1 MKIALAHFRV
11 GETDGVSLEMEKW
24 KDVLKRMGH
33 EVLFLAGSEGQT
45 RAYVIPELHY
55 KHPMNEKF
63 VYNAYDKL
71 IDYNSENEF
80 VNDVMAFSETMERKL
95 VDFIKTEEIDLF
107 IPHNLFSLG
116 WSLPVG
122 IALTNVLKTT
132 GIPCIALHH
141 NFYWQRERYSKPT
154 CPMVKEWLGSLFP
167 PDLPNL
173 THVVTN
179 RLYQDELMQRRQLSS
194 VIIPNVFD
202 FNGGA
207 WIRDDYNE
215 SLRRDIGVDEEDII
229 ILQATRVT
237 ERKTIEIGIDTV
249 AQLQS
254 KLESLKCRNAVLY
267 NGKLLSERSRLVYVL
282 AGMPESS
289 YEYTE
294 KLRIKA
300 GCLGVDL
307 RFINP
312 LINRSR
318 TYSNGHKHYSFW
330 DAYVIA
336 DFVTFPSVI
345 EGWGN
350 QLLEAV
356 FAQKP
361 LLIYDYP
368 VYEMDIRDY
377 GFDFVSLG
385 NTHRLEADGLASVNI
400 RNVKEAAER
409 MAELLTDTD
418 AYNRVVQ
425 HNFQIGKSNFSH
437 ESLHLLLE
445 TLIEEVKK

>member
-1 MKIALAHFRV
+1 LKIALAHFRV

-24 KDVLKRMGH
+24 KDVLRQMGH
-33 EVLFLAGSEGQT
+33 EVVMLAGSEGQVH
-45 RAYVIPELHY
+45 AHLIPELHY

-63 VYNAYDKL
+63 VYNAYDKR
-71 IDYNSENEF
+71 IDYDSEKEF
-80 VNDVMAFSETMERKL
+80 VDDVLAFSETMERKL
-95 VDFIKTEEIDLF
+95 IDFIETEEIDLL

-116 WSLPVG
+116 WSLPAA
-122 IALTNVLKTT
+122 IAFSNALKAT
-132 GIPCIALHH
+132 GVRCIALHH
-141 NFYWQRERYSKPT
+141 NFYWQRERYLRPT
-154 CPMVKEWLGSLFP
+154 STTVQDWLENLFP

-179 RLYQDELMQRRQLSS
+179 RLYQNELKQRRKLNS

-202 FNGGA
+202 FNGAA
-207 WIRDDYNE
+207 WIRDDFNE
-215 SLRRDIGVDEEDII
+215 SLRRDIGIEERDIV

-237 ERKTIEIGIDTV
+237 ERKTIELGIDSV

-254 KLESLKCRNAVLY
+254 KLQSLKRTDAVLY
-267 NGKLLSERSRLVYVL
+267 NGKPITDRSRLVYVL

-294 KLRIKA
+294 KLRSKA
-300 GCLGVDL
+300 ERLGVDL

-312 LINRSR
+312 LIYQSR
-318 TYSNGHKHYSFW
+318 TYSNGKLRYSLW
-330 DAYVIA
+330 DAYVMA

-361 LLIYDYP
+361 LLIYEYP
-368 VYEMDIRDY
+368 VYEKDIRDY

-385 NTHRLEADGLASVNI
+385 NTHLIGADGLASVNDRI
-400 RNVKEAAER
+400 VREAAEQ
-409 MAELLTDTD
+409 MAKLLTDTD

-425 HNFQIGKSNFSH
+425 HNFQIGKSHFSY
-437 ESLHLLLE
+437 ESLHLLLQP
-445 TLIEEVKK
+445 LIEEVNR

>member
-1 MKIALAHFRV
+1 
-11 GETDGVSLEMEKW
+11 
-24 KDVLKRMGH
+24 VL
-33 EVLFLAGSEGQT
+33 LLAGSEGQA

-63 VYNAYDKL
+63 VYNAYDKRM
-71 IDYNSENEF
+71 DYDTEREF
-80 VNDVMAFSETMERKL
+80 VDDISAFSETMEKKL
-95 VDFIKTEEIDLF
+95 IDFIETEEIDLL

-116 WSLPVG
+116 WSLPAG
-122 IALTNVLKTT
+122 IAFSNALRTT

-141 NFYWQRERYSKPT
+141 NFYWQRERYSRPT
-154 CPMVKEWLGSLFP
+154 CHAVNEWLGTQFP

-179 RLYQDELMQRRQLSS
+179 RLYQDELMQRRQLTS

-207 WIRDDYNE
+207 WSRDDFNE
-215 SLRRDIGVDEEDII
+215 SLRRDIGVDEEDIV

-237 ERKTIEIGIDTV
+237 ERKTIELGIDTV
-249 AQLQS
+249 AQLQL
-254 KLESLKCRNAVLY
+254 KLEKLKRRNAVLY
-267 NGKLLSERSRLVYVL
+267 NGKPLTDRSRLVYLL

-300 GCLGVDL
+300 ESLGVDL

-312 LINRSR
+312 LIYQSR
-318 TYSNGHKHYSFW
+318 TYSNGQKRYSLW

-361 LLIYDYP
+361 LLIYEYP
-368 VYEMDIRDY
+368 VYEKDIREY

-385 NTHRLEADGLASVNI
+385 NAHHIGDDGLASINNRMVDQ
-400 RNVKEAAER
+400 AAER
-409 MAELLTDTD
+409 MAELLTDAD

-425 HNFQIGKSNFSH
+425 HNFQIGNSHFSH
-437 ESLHLLLE
+437 ESLQLLLE
-445 TLIEEVKK
+445 PLIEEVKR

>member
-24 KDVLKRMGH
+24 KAVLKQMGH
-33 EVLFLAGSEGQT
+33 EVLMLAGSEGQT
-45 RAYVIPELHY
+45 WAYVIAELHY

-63 VYNAYDKL
+63 VYNAYDKR
-71 IDYNSENEF
+71 IDYDSEKEF
-80 VNDVMAFSETMERKL
+80 VDDVLAFAGIIERKL
-95 VDFIKTEEIDLF
+95 IDFIEVEEIDLL

-116 WSLPVG
+116 WSLPAG
-122 IALTNVLKTT
+122 IAFSNVLKKT

-141 NFYWQRERYSKPT
+141 NFYWQRERYANPT
-154 CPMVKEWLGSLFP
+154 CPAVNEWLGSLFP

-179 RLYQDELMQRRQLSS
+179 RLYQDELMHRRQLNSS
-194 VIIPNVFD
+194 IIPNVFD
-202 FNGGA
+202 FDSSV
-207 WIRDDYNE
+207 WIKDNYNE
-215 SLRRDIGVDEEDII
+215 SLRRDIGVDEDDIV
-229 ILQATRVT
+229 ILQATRLT
-237 ERKTIEIGIDTV
+237 ERKTIELGIDTV

-254 KLESLKCRNAVLY
+254 NLESLKRKGTILY
-267 NGKLLSERSRLVYVL
+267 NGKPLSDSSQLIYVL

-300 GCLGVDL
+300 ERLGVDL

-312 LINRSR
+312 LIYQSR
-318 TYSNGHKHYSFW
+318 TYSNGQKSYSLW

-336 DFVTFPSVI
+336 DFVTFPSVL

-361 LLIYDYP
+361 LLIYEYP
-368 VYEMDIRDY
+368 VYEKDIQEF

-385 NTHRLEADGLASVNI
+385 NTHDIEADGLASVNA
-400 RNVKEAAER
+400 RNVKDAADL
-409 MAELLTDTD
+409 MAQLLTDTD

-437 ESLHLLLE
+437 ESLHLLLKP
-445 TLIEEVKK
+445 LIEEVKR

>member
-11 GETDGVSLEMEKW
+11 GQTDGVSLEMEKW
-24 KDVLKRMGH
+24 KDVLERMGH
-33 EVLFLAGSEGQT
+33 EVLLLAGSEGQT
-45 RAYVIPELHY
+45 QAYVIPELHY

-63 VYNAYDKL
+63 VYNAYEKRS
-71 IDYNSENEF
+71 DYDSENEF
-80 VNDVMAFSETMERKL
+80 VNDVMAFSKTMERKL
-95 VDFIKTEEIDLF
+95 VDFIKSEEIDLF

-116 WSLPVG
+116 WSLPAG
-122 IALTNVLKTT
+122 IALTNALKTT
-132 GIPCIALHH
+132 GISCIALHH

-154 CPMVKEWLGSLFP
+154 CPIVKEWLGCFFP

-173 THVVTN
+173 THVVSN
-179 RLYQDELMQRRQLSS
+179 RLHQDELMQRRQLNS
-194 VIIPNVFD
+194 VIIPNMFD

-207 WIRDDYNE
+207 WSRDDYNE
-215 SLRRDIGVDEEDII
+215 SMRRDIRADEDAII

-267 NGKLLSERSRLVYVL
+267 NGKPLSDRSRLIYVL
-282 AGMPESS
+282 AGMPESN

-300 GCLGVDL
+300 ERLGVDL
-307 RFINP
+307 RFINS

-318 TYSNGHKHYSFW
+318 TYSNGQKIYSLW
-330 DAYVIA
+330 DAYIIA

-350 QLLEAV
+350 QLLETV

-361 LLIYDYP
+361 LLIYEYP

-385 NTHRLEADGLASVNI
+385 NTHHIDADGLASVDI
-400 RNVKEAAER
+400 QNVEEAAAR

-425 HNFQIGKSNFSH
+425 HNFQIGRSNFSL
-437 ESLHLLLE
+437 ESLQQLLE
-445 TLIEEVKK
+445 PLIEEVNK

>member
-1 MKIALAHFRV
+1 LKIALAHFRV

-24 KDVLKRMGH
+24 KDVLQQMGH
-33 EVLFLAGSEGQT
+33 EVLFLAGSEGQVS
-45 RAYVIPELHY
+45 AQVIAELHY

-63 VYNAYDKL
+63 VYNAYDKR
-71 IDYNSENEF
+71 IDYDSEKEF
-80 VNDVMAFSETMERKL
+80 VDDVTAFSEIMEKKL
-95 VDFIKTEEIDLF
+95 IDFIESESIELLIT
-107 IPHNLFSLG
+107 HNLFSLG
-116 WSLPVG
+116 WSLPAG
-122 IALTNVLKTT
+122 IAFSNVLKST
-132 GIPCIALHH
+132 GIPSIALHH
-141 NFYWQRERYSKPT
+141 NFYWQRERYLNPT
-154 CPMVKEWLGSLFP
+154 CPTVTEWLRTLFP

-179 RLYQDELMQRRQLSS
+179 RLYQEELMQRRNLSS
-194 VIIPNVFD
+194 SIIPNVFD
-202 FNGGA
+202 FKGKA
-207 WIRDDYNE
+207 WGIDDCNE
-215 SLRRDIGVDEEDII
+215 SLRRDIEVTEDDIV

-237 ERKTIEIGIDTV
+237 ERKTIELGIDTV
-249 AQLQS
+249 AELQS
-254 KLESLKCRNAVLY
+254 QLESLKERNVSLY
-267 NGKLLSERSRLVYVL
+267 NKKPLSDRNRLVYVL

-300 GCLGVDL
+300 EHLGVDL

-312 LINRSR
+312 MIDQSRSYVNGQKR
-318 TYSNGHKHYSFW
+318 YSLW
-330 DAYVIA
+330 DAYAIA

-361 LLIYDYP
+361 LLIYEYP
-368 VYEMDIRDY
+368 VYEKDIKDF

-385 NTHRLEADGLASVNI
+385 NTYHIEANGLASVNSK
-400 RNVKEAAER
+400 NVKKAAER
-409 MAELLTDTD
+409 MVQLLTDEA
-418 AYNRVVQ
+418 AYKQIVQ
-425 HNFQIGKSNFSH
+425 NNFEIGKMNFSY

-445 TLIEEVKK
+445 PLIEEVKK